1 MSYMV
6 RPAAETE
13 NFFDADARREVPIK
27 VFAVVDL
34 LQDAKSPSPPTTDF
48 RSDEDDD
55 DTKVLC
61 AVAARAR
68 YHWGVEFIVPPLVV

>member
-1 MSYMV
+1 MV

-13 NFFDADARREVPIK
+13 NFFEAAARREVPIN
-27 VFAVVDL
+27 VFAVVAL

-55 DTKVLC
+55 DDDTKVLC
-61 AVAARAR
+61 AVAARA
-68 YHWGVEFIVPPLVV
+68 